1 MLVIWTWTFNF
12 QRNFETPEQ
21 ICIVSTISLSTSIF
35 LSCPHFHPFFPS
47 FPPFCL
53 PSFLLPFLYSY
64 PLLPKVC
71 FMRSPAVL
79 SVDTSAQAT
88 QPLGCQL
95 TSDVKRWISQAWYVS
110 QVFHFSD
117 ETPWL
122 RATWEGKGLFCLYF
136 HIPSYHQRNS
146 QGHKAWNRNWN
157 KDHRGMCLL
166 PCFSWLTQPAFSLIA
181 IVLNFF
187 IYFCS
192 YSFPPTLLRSSQSLY
207 PLNFLF
213 FSLTNKTNTPKTK
226 TRTKKQTKNKTKCR
240 IKAKNI
246 QKNLEG
252 PFCVDQL
259 LLIMGPVLEH
269 GWYT

>member
-1 MLVIWTWTFNF
+1 MRPQSRFALF
-12 QRNFETPEQ
+12 QQ
-21 ICIVSTISLSTSIF
+21 SLSSLSSSILVPISILFFFPPSF
-35 LSCPHFHPFFPS
+35 LPPFFP
-47 FPPFCL
+47 
-53 PSFLLPFLYSY
+53 LPFLYSY

-95 TSDVKRWISQAWYVS
+95 TSDVKRWISQAVS
-110 QVFHFSD
+110 QVFYFSD

-146 QGHKAWNRNWN
+146 QEHKAWSRNWN
-157 KDHRGMCLL
+157 KDRRGIVLTALL
-166 PCFSWLTQPAFSLIA
+166 LMTYSTCFLSYSYC
-181 IVLNFF
+181 LNFF
-187 IYFCS
+187 HIF
-192 YSFPPTLLRSSQSLY
+192 LLIFFSPNSSQILLISL
-207 PLNFLF
+207 PTQLPIFL
-213 FSLTNKTNTPKTK
+213 SNKQNKHTK
-226 TRTKKQTKNKTKCR
+226 DKNKNKETNQKQN
-240 IKAKNI
+240 KMPNQSKEHT
-246 QKNLEG
+246 KNLESL
-252 PFCVDQL
+252 FCVDQL